1 MPLCCTRP
9 AGAAK
14 RRSRAPATANRQKAA
29 LNHEERGGE
38 GRNGSNASR
47 SRIEDRLQFTLL
59 FLFPFCC
66 CSHSVPASRSIA
78 FHDRHEV
85 SLSLS
90 FERKSCSG
98 KTRQTALGSEG
109 EGLLSPPFYGHQ
121 ESRLPCCRLP
131 DSPWSPPFLR
141 IPVSENG
148 MS

>member
-109 EGLLSPPFYGHQ
+109 KGFSLLPFTVIRRAVCPAVGSLTHPGHRLSC
-121 ESRLPCCRLP
+121 ESL
-131 DSPWSPPFLR
+131 SLR
-141 IPVSENG
+141 TE
-148 MS
+148 